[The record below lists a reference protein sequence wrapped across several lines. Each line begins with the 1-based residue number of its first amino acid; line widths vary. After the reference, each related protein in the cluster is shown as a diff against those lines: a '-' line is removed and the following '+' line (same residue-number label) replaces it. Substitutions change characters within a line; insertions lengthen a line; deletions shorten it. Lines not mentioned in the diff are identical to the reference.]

1 ARTDSLLYGAEDL
14 NRTAINLAT
23 NSFGQNFNTTM
34 VQLGSAFCSIIN
46 GGNLYQPHV
55 VTAITDSAGNTVKNV
70 DPVIEKKTISKE
82 VSDELKVFLRGV
94 VVEGTGKSAAVEG
107 YEIGGKTGTA
117 EKLPR
122 GTGDY
127 LVSFIS
133 YAPQDNPQ
141 VMVYTIVDVPNDED
155 QEHCQGPKEI
165 TRNIYSQILPYLG
178 VEKTAVEEVEVA
190 Q

>member
-1 ARTDSLLYGAEDL
+1 
-14 NRTAINLAT
+14 
-23 NSFGQNFNTTM
+23 
-34 VQLGSAFCSIIN
+34 
-46 GGNLYQPHV
+46 
-55 VTAITDSAGNTVKNV
+55 
-70 DPVIEKKTISKE
+70 
-82 VSDELKVFLRGV
+82 
-94 VVEGTGKSAAVEG
+94 
-107 YEIGGKTGTA
+107 
-117 EKLPR
+117 
-122 GTGDY
+122 DY